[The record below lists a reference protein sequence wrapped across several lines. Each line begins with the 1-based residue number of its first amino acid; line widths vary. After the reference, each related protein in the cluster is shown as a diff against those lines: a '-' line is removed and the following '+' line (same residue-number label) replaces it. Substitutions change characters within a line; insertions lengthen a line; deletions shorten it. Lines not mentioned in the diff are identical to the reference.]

1 MSDMVSMS
9 STMRC
14 DLEKP
19 ARLKVAYSF
28 RIHKPTRPTYLP
40 EKSEDPKWDAT
51 SLCPLLKVRIV
62 LNIIKDNNAMAV

>member
-1 MSDMVSMS
+1 MSTRFWVQQCSMSDMVSMS

-40 EKSEDPKWDAT
+40 ENPKTRNGTLRAFVH
-51 SLCPLLKVRIV
+51 S
-62 LNIIKDNNAMAV
+62 